1 MKKFTLIIAIL
12 AVLLSI
18 SFSIGCSSTYTY
30 KVLDAETHK
39 PVSGTVLING
49 RKVTIESGTIKTTKT
64 EFTIRKD
71 GYIGKAVSNKE
82 NGIIKLV
89 PVAFLKIRFT
99 GKNGSTVKL
108 LSEETKII
116 VNNKVVPQSSIA
128 FSPQGSSVIVSPA
141 PTGTTVLQVKTPF
154 AESEK
159 ILLSVKNGENDVD
172 AEISFNEKL
181 IENYL
186 NSLVFPNDLKNGL
199 IKISITGTVDADN
212 INYDLQAKLRNGE
225 VVEIQDKNIHY
236 TFKNNKPYIVVNG
249 EEKEVTDP
257 EKIAALTFARNTIKN
272 ALELNLSL
280 SKLKIV
286 SFSSESALFSGTRTF
301 EKRNYTETVQLTMK
315 NKTVTKEV
323 VHIASTDIENANLT
337 VTMVELK

>member
-1 MKKFTLIIAIL
+1 MKKITLTIAIL

-18 SFSIGCSSTYTY
+18 SFSIGCSGTYTY

-49 RKVTIESGTIKTTKT
+49 RKITIESGAIKTTKT

-71 GYIGKAVSNKE
+71 GYIGKTVSSKE
-82 NGIIKLV
+82 NRIIKLV
-89 PVAFLKIRFT
+89 PVAFLNIRLT
-99 GKNGSTVKL
+99 GKNGSAVKL
-108 LSEETKII
+108 LPEETKII

-128 FSPQGSSVIVSPA
+128 FSQQGSSVIVSPA
-141 PTGTTVLQVKTPF
+141 QTGTTTLQVKTPF

-159 ILLSVKNGENDVD
+159 ILLSIKNGENDVS
-172 AEISFNEKL
+172 AEISFNEKQ

-186 NSLVFPNDLKNGL
+186 NSLVFPNNLKNGL
-199 IKISITGTVDADN
+199 IEISITGTVDAYK

-225 VVEIQDKNIHY
+225 VVEVQDKNIHY
-236 TFKNNKPYIVVNG
+236 TFKNNTPYLIANG

-257 EKIAALTFARNTIKN
+257 EKAAALIFARNTIKN
-272 ALELNLSL
+272 ALGLNLSL
-280 SKLKIV
+280 TKLKTV

-301 EKRNYTETVQLTMK
+301 ENRNYTETVQLTIR

-323 VHIASTDIENANLT
+323 VHIVSTDIENANLT
-337 VTMVELK
+337 VTIELK